1 MILQEIN
8 VKLDVFEGPLDLLL
22 HLIQK
27 LEIDIYDIPIAAVTE
42 QYMNYI
48 HTMKTLELEIAGEY
62 LVMAATLMAIK
73 SKMLLPKQELEMT
86 EDDEILDGEDPRDAL
101 VAQLLE
107 YRKFKYAAGLLH
119 EKESERSLYYTKE
132 PMDIDE
138 YKEDNPLLEPN
149 QLNTIDLF
157 LAFHAMLEKKKSRQP
172 VETTVTG
179 DDVSIEE
186 KIATITQK
194 MCQIDRNTPINFES
208 FFTNYS
214 KQEVVTTFMALLEL
228 MKKGVVHV
236 EQEDNYSTILLYNT
250 SEEIETSTEETA

>member
-1 MILQEIN
+1 
-8 VKLDVFEGPLDLLL
+8 
-22 HLIQK
+22 
-27 LEIDIYDIPIAAVTE
+27 
-42 QYMNYI
+42 
-48 HTMKTLELEIAGEY
+48 
-62 LVMAATLMAIK
+62 
-73 SKMLLPKQELEMT
+73 MLLPKQELEMT

-138 YKEDNPLLEPN
+138 YKDDNPLLTPN

-186 KIATITQK
+186 KITVITQR
-194 MCQIDRNTPINFES
+194 MRHIDRDTPIDFES
-208 FFTNYS
+208 FFTSYS

-228 MKKGVVHV
+228 MKKG
-236 EQEDNYSTILLYNT
+236 LFT
-250 SEEIETSTEETA
+250 SNKKIIMALFCYIIRLKKLNQVRRKQRDHSQSNRSDSICCW

>member
-1 MILQEIN
+1 MQEIN

-22 HLIQK
+22 HLIKK

-42 QYMNYI
+42 QYMSYI
-48 HTMKTLELEIAGEY
+48 HTMKTLELEVAGEY

-73 SKMLLPKQELEMT
+73 SKMLLPKQEMEIIE
-86 EDDEILDGEDPRDAL
+86 EDESLLNGEDPRDAL

-107 YRKFKYAAGLLH
+107 YRKFKYAATLLH

-132 PMDIDE
+132 AMDVDE
-138 YKEDNPLLEPN
+138 YKEENPFLEPN

-157 LAFHAMLEKKKSRQP
+157 LAFHSMLEKKKRRQP
-172 VETTVTG
+172 IETTVTN

-186 KIATITQK
+186 KIAIISEGMRSLSRETAV
-194 MCQIDRNTPINFES
+194 NFDS
-208 FFTNYS
+208 FFTTYS

-228 MKKGVVHV
+228 MKKGVVYV

-250 SEEIETSTEETA
+250 GVETETNLEEIK

>member
-1 MILQEIN
+1 MQEIN

-73 SKMLLPKQELEMT
+73 SKMLLPKQELEISD
-86 EDDEILDGEDPRDAL
+86 DDESLEGDDPRDAL

-138 YKEDNPLLEPN
+138 YKEDNPFLEPN
-149 QLNTIDLF
+149 QINTIDLF

-172 VETTVTG
+172 IETTVAG

-186 KIATITQK
+186 KISEISKK
-194 MCQIDRNTPINFES
+194 MCQIDRNTPMRFDS
-208 FFTNYS
+208 FFTSFS

-228 MKKGVVHV
+228 MKKGSVHV
-236 EQEDNYSTILLYNT
+236 EQEDNYGTILLYNR
-250 SEEIETSTEETA
+250 SDEIEASTEETV

>member
-1 MILQEIN
+1 M
-8 VKLDVFEGPLDLLL
+8 KLDVFEGPLDLLL
-22 HLIQK
+22 HLIKK

-42 QYMNYI
+42 QYMSYI
-48 HTMKTLELEIAGEY
+48 HTMKTLELEVAGEY

-73 SKMLLPKQELEMT
+73 SKMLLPKQEMEIIE
-86 EDDEILDGEDPRDAL
+86 EDENLLNGEDPRDAL

-107 YRKFKYAAGLLH
+107 YRKFKYAATLLH

-132 PMDIDE
+132 AMDVDE
-138 YKEDNPLLEPN
+138 YKEENPFLEPN

-157 LAFHAMLEKKKSRQP
+157 LAFHSMLEKKKRRQP
-172 VETTVTG
+172 VETTVTN

-186 KIATITQK
+186 KITIITEK
-194 MCQIDRNTPINFES
+194 MKSLSRETCVNFDS
-208 FFTNYS
+208 FFTSYS

-228 MKKGVVHV
+228 MKKGVVYV

-250 SEEIETSTEETA
+250 SLETETNLEEIK

>member
-1 MILQEIN
+1 M
-8 VKLDVFEGPLDLLL
+8 KLDVFEGPLDLLL
-22 HLIQK
+22 HLIKK

-48 HTMKTLELEIAGEY
+48 HTMKTLELEVAGEY

-73 SKMLLPKQELEMT
+73 SKMLLPKQEMEIIE
-86 EDDEILDGEDPRDAL
+86 EDENLLNGEDPRDAL

-107 YRKFKYAAGLLH
+107 YRKYKYAATLLH

-132 PMDIDE
+132 AMDIDE
-138 YKEDNPLLEPN
+138 YKEETSFLEPN

-157 LAFHAMLEKKKSRQP
+157 LAFHSMLEKKKRRQP
-172 VETTVTG
+172 IETTVTN

-186 KIATITQK
+186 KIIIISEVMKSLDCETAV
-194 MCQIDRNTPINFES
+194 NFDS
-208 FFTNYS
+208 FFTTYS

-228 MKKGVVHV
+228 MKKGVVFV
-236 EQEDNYSTILLYNT
+236 EQKDNYSTILLYNT
-250 SEEIETSTEETA
+250 SMETEINVEEIK

>member
-1 MILQEIN
+1 LQEIN

-27 LEIDIYDIPIAAVTE
+27 LEIDIYDIPIAEVTV
-42 QYMNYI
+42 QYMTYI
-48 HTMKTLELEIAGEY
+48 HTMKTLELEVAGEY

-73 SKMLLPKQELEMT
+73 SKMLLPKQELELS
-86 EDDEILDGEDPRDAL
+86 EDDELLEGEDPRDAL
-101 VAQLLE
+101 VHQLLE

-119 EKESERSLYYTKE
+119 EKEAERSLYYTKE

-138 YKEDNPLLEPN
+138 YKEDNPALKPN

-157 LAFHAMLEKKKSRQP
+157 LAFHAMLEKKKNRRP
-172 VETTVTG
+172 VETTVAG

-186 KIATITQK
+186 KIATISER
-194 MCQIDRNTPINFES
+194 MCQLDKHTPVNFED
-208 FFTNYS
+208 FFISYT

-228 MKKGVVHV
+228 MKKGVIHV
-236 EQEDNYSTILLYNT
+236 EQEGNYTTILLYNT
-250 SEEIETSTEETA
+250 SEEIESSTEETA

>member
-1 MILQEIN
+1 LQEIN

-22 HLIQK
+22 HLIKK
-27 LEIDIYDIPIAAVTE
+27 LEIDIYDIPIAEVTV

-48 HTMKTLELEIAGEY
+48 HTMKTLELEVAGEY

-73 SKMLLPKQELEMT
+73 SKMLLPKQELELSA
-86 EDDEILDGEDPRDAL
+86 EDELLEGEDPRDAL
-101 VAQLLE
+101 VNQLLE

-119 EKESERSLYYTKE
+119 EKEAERSLYYTKE

-138 YKEDNPLLEPN
+138 YKEDNPALKPN

-157 LAFHAMLEKKKSRQP
+157 LAFHAMLEKKKNRRP
-172 VETTVTG
+172 VETTVAG

-186 KIATITQK
+186 KIATISER
-194 MCQIDRNTPINFES
+194 MCRLDKHTPVRFED
-208 FFTNYS
+208 FFISYT

-228 MKKGVVHV
+228 MKKGVIHV
-236 EQEDNYSTILLYNT
+236 EQEENYTTILLYNR
-250 SEEIETSTEETA
+250 SEEIESSTEETA